1 MVSYFCQKAYT
12 KGREL
17 NLTADENFDRALK
30 MADEK
35 DQELEVLL
43 VVSLYQTNLLLYII
57 YRSLNKTWIFLIDIF
72 R

>member
-17 NLTADENFDRALK
+17 SLTADENFDRALK

-35 DQELEVLL
+35 DQELEVL
-43 VVSLYQTNLLLYII
+43 VVSIYQTNLLLYII

>member
-17 NLTADENFDRALK
+17 SLTADENFDRALK

-35 DQELEVLL
+35 DQELEVFL
-43 VVSLYQTNLLLYII
+43 VISIYQTNLQLNPYIVI
-57 YRSLNKTWIFLIDIF
+57 LIKFGYFDRYLF

>member
-17 NLTADENFDRALK
+17 SLTADENFDRALK

-35 DQELEVLL
+35 DQELEVL
-43 VVSLYQTNLLLYII
+43 VVSIYQTNLLLYII
-57 YRSLNKTWIFLIDIF
+57 YRSINKTWIFLIDIF
-72 R
+72 K